1 MKHGSL
7 FSGIGGFDLAAHW
20 MGWENIFHCEWM
32 EFPRKVLD
40 YYFPEADSHVDIC
53 KTDFRKY
60 EGKVDIIT
68 GGFPC
73 QPFSMAGKRK
83 GTDDE
88 RYLWDE
94 MLRTIC
100 EVKPKYVI
108 AENVFGLTNIEGG
121 LVFEKVWSDLEAQG
135 YEVQPFVIPS
145 AGKNAPHRR
154 DRIWIIAYRSGL
166 RFDTRRSEQ
175 SLSGNRTNG
184 NEGIAT
190 DTNVSSKRSPGKSG
204 STEIERSDK
213 NLFTGKWESKTEFN
227 NRPSSISQNATDT
240 TSIRRTNALAKRK
253 LGRKRSRVG
262 NKPPTWD
269 TFPSES
275 PICGGNDGLP
285 TELDG
290 ITFSKWRNQSIKGYG
305 NAIVPQVALEIFKVI
320 QEIDNQLL

>member
-20 MGWENIFHCEWM
+20 MGWENAFHCEWM

-94 MLRTIC
+94 MLRTIQ

-175 SLSGNRTNG
+175 SLSRNRTNG
-184 NEGIAT
+184 NEG
-190 DTNVSSKRSPGKSG
+190 D
-204 STEIERSDK
+204 
-213 NLFTGKWESKTEFN
+213 
-227 NRPSSISQNATDT
+227 ATDT
-240 TSIRRTNALAKRK
+240 TNFRRKNALAKRK
-253 LGRKRSRVG
+253 LERRRSRVG
-262 NKPPTWD
+262 NKPPTWNA
-269 TFPSES
+269 FPSQS